1 MVNLFY
7 RASALV
13 GTYLSPGE
21 AKLVVPQVTNWVKC
35 QDKHA
40 AWNGWL
46 PGAEPDSPPDYRI
59 ELA

>member
-1 MVNLFY
+1 M
-7 RASALV
+7 